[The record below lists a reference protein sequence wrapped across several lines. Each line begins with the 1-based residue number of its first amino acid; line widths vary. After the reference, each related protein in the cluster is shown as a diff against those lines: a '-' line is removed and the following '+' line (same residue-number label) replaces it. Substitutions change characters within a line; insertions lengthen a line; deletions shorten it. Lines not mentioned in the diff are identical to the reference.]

1 MTFCLIMGR
10 SLASVMVPLT
20 AKVMVVAPPP
30 LFAASMALRRE
41 PAPESFRFV
50 TEIVAIKLTP
60 NVISLKA

>member
-1 MTFCLIMGR
+1 
-10 SLASVMVPLT
+10 MVPLT